1 MLRPMIEP
9 GTVGTG
15 IQDTFH
21 MSCRLFGRGIFGL
34 RPDMSLWQERH
45 VARKG
50 FMQNHTGNP
59 PPPACVVGVGGASN
73 GVYVM
78 VALCRFCFPWRW
90 RGAPCLR
97 LDRIQSLLPKWR
109 DVDRIQSQPRGPT
122 TRRRLSLHP
131 VTLLIWGHANV

>member
-59 PPPACVVGVGGASN
+59 PPR
-73 GVYVM
+73 
-78 VALCRFCFPWRW
+78 LCRWSRGCIKRRVCDGGFVPLLLSMALE
-90 RGAPCLR
+90 GAPCLQ